1 MVCCNVS
8 RIHWFISVLKK
19 WREREREHNKRE
31 SITRERERT
40 REKERERYTDILGYE
55 DAFYIF

>member
-31 SITRERERT
+31 SITRERER
-40 REKERERYTDILGYE
+40 ERYTDILGYE